1 MTHTHLSTHF
11 RKRQAISLRGNQG
24 GMTLV
29 IGLIL
34 LVMLMV
40 VSVVGFRNT
49 TLSERMTG
57 NAFDR
62 NVSFQSAE
70 SAGKE
75 ALEVINTAGGFVPV
89 TATISMTTVGQ
100 FNPPITAGGAAAY
113 WTQGAGATLA
123 TPATDCL
130 TATSFNWTSCSA
142 TVATKYANNAN
153 KAQYVI
159 EFISSSASCVTNV
172 NTTTTTY
179 RVTSRSTGGSG
190 DAEVVLQTIYSQK
203 VAAVGV
209 CP

>member
-1 MTHTHLSTHF
+1 
-11 RKRQAISLRGNQG
+11 
-24 GMTLV
+24 MTLI

-34 LVMLMV
+34 LVMLIV
-40 VSVVGFRNT
+40 ISVVGFRNT

-75 ALEVINTAGGFVPV
+75 ALDVINTAGGFVPV
-89 TATISMTTVGQ
+89 AATTSMTTVGQ
-100 FNPPITAGGAAAY
+100 FNPPLTAGGTAAY
-113 WTQGAGATLA
+113 WTQGAGATL
-123 TPATDCL
+123 TSPATDCL
-130 TATSFNWTSCSA
+130 TATSFNWTSCAAS
-142 TVATKYANNAN
+142 VPTKYANNAN
-153 KAQYVI
+153 NAQYAI
-159 EFISSSASCVTNV
+159 EFVSSSAVCASNV

-190 DAEVVLQTIYSQK
+190 DAEVVLQTIYSSK
-203 VAAVGV
+203 VATAAV